1 MCKIQKDKAI
11 NAFNFLVADNRFV
24 AAALLPGQVIQKLD
38 QRVKRVFDRANLYL
52 DEEKE
57 NQARDQAISEGSNQ
71 KNKQID
77 DKKQ

>member
-1 MCKIQKDKAI
+1 M
-11 NAFNFLVADNRFV
+11 VADNRFV
-24 AAALLPGQVIQKLD
+24 AAALLPGQVFQRVD
-38 QRVKRVFDRANLYL
+38 QRVKRVFERANLYL

-57 NQARDQAISEGSNQ
+57 KQARDEAIAEGSNQ